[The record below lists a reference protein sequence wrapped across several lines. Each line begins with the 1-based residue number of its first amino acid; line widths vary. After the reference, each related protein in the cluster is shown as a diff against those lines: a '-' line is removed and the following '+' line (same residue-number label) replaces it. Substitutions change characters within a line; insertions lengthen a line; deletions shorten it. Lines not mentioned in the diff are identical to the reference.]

1 MAKRLSKIDSL
12 KIRVEDEGDRC
23 ILIHCSAL
31 DDPIQSVNRITH
43 LITDHQAKWM
53 RDIAPGLDSILIH
66 LDFQHQTPQKIR
78 DIAKQDIL
86 NWISQYFANEDDTS
100 NKQNATHLLRVC
112 YDPAVAPDLMRS
124 AKQCQMSVRELI
136 ERHKNSKFTA
146 DMIGFMPGFAY
157 FSGLDPKL
165 SLPRLSTPRPLVPA
179 GSVAIVGEQTVIYP
193 SPSPGGWNLIGQC
206 PDRLFDPQKNPPTL
220 FKPGDQILIQEISLQ
235 ELKELEAIRQ
245 ALPIPDQVIQKD
257 IEVLSVG
264 LLTTI
269 QDLPRYGMMHI
280 ALSPGGAVDQAA
292 MHLANALVGNEG
304 DEAVLEMTSFG
315 SKLRFHREV
324 LIAWVGA
331 QCDVLI
337 NQQPVRSNRP
347 TWVKADSVVEFKHFH
362 HGFRVV
368 MAIGGG
374 IDTPEVLGRRG
385 THLFAD
391 LGPKM
396 IKRGD
401 FLGLKQPRQAFN
413 QPFLQKLQQSSLG
426 IRAAK
431 WSIAS
436 PYVSDAEVID
446 VFAMAGRQLHLLTV
460 AEQKAFW
467 RTIWTVSSQS
477 NRMGIRLHGDFS
489 IQTTLSGISSQ
500 GLTFGS
506 IQLPSSGEP
515 IIMLCEHQTTGGY
528 PKLAEVIESE
538 QSKLAQLKPGQK
550 IRLQPI
556 QVADADKMNIAFQEE
571 IQARLKGIRIVLE
584 EKNS

>member
-1 MAKRLSKIDSL
+1 MAKGLPQIDAL
-12 KIRVEDEGDRC
+12 KIRLEDEGDRC
-23 ILIHCSAL
+23 ILIHCAAL
-31 DDPIQSVNRITH
+31 VNPIQSVNRITH
-43 LITDHQAKWM
+43 LIIDHQAKWM

-66 LDFQHQTPQKIR
+66 LDFQHQIPQQIR

-86 NWISQYFANEDDTS
+86 NWITQYCANEDHTFS
-100 NKQNATHLLRVC
+100 IQNTTHLLRVC

-124 AKQCQMSVRELI
+124 AEQCQISVRELI

-220 FKPGDQILIQEISLQ
+220 FRPGDQIQIQEISLR
-235 ELKELEAIRQ
+235 ELKELEAFRQ
-245 ALPIPDQVIQKD
+245 VSPRSEKVIQKD

-304 DEAVLEMTSFG
+304 DEAVLEMTSSG
-315 SKLRFHREV
+315 AKLWFHKET

-331 QCDVLI
+331 QCDVLM
-337 NQQPVRSNRP
+337 NQQTLRSNRP
-347 TWVKADSVVEFKHFH
+347 TWVKADSIVEFKHFH
-362 HGFRVV
+362 HGFRIV
-368 MAIGGG
+368 MAIAGG
-374 IDTPEVLGRRG
+374 IDAPEVLGRRG
-385 THLFAD
+385 THLFAN
-391 LGPKM
+391 LGPKK
-396 IKRGD
+396 IKKGD
-401 FLGLKQPRQAFN
+401 FLGLKKPTQAFN
-413 QPFLQKLQQSSLG
+413 RPYLQKLHQSSLE

-446 VFAMAGRQLHLLTV
+446 VFAMNGQQLHLLTEL
-460 AEQKAFW
+460 EQQAFW

-477 NRMGIRLHGDFS
+477 NRMGIRLQGDFS

-500 GLTFGS
+500 GLTFGT

-556 QVADADKMNIAFQEE
+556 QVADADKMNIDFQEE
-571 IQARLKGIRIVLE
+571 IHARLKGIRIVLE
-584 EKNS
+584 EKN